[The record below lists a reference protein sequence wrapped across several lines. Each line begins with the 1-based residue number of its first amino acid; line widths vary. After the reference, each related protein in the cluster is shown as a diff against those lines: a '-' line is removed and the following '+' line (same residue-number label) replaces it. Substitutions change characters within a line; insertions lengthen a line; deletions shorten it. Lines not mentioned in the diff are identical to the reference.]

1 MSTNPQEGS
10 RPTVVLVHGA
20 FAESASWNGV
30 IRRLQEQG
38 YNIPLEAHRFMA
50 ERAQAREVV
59 EIEGASHAVGVSH
72 PKEVADTILRALKD
86 VE

>member
-1 MSTNPQEGS
+1 MVPALK
-10 RPTVVLVHGA
+10 PTTVLTRA
-20 FAESASWNGV
+20 AELDVRVTAAGDV
-30 IRRLQEQG
+30 
-38 YNIPLEAHRFMA
+38 
-50 ERAQAREVV
+50 VV